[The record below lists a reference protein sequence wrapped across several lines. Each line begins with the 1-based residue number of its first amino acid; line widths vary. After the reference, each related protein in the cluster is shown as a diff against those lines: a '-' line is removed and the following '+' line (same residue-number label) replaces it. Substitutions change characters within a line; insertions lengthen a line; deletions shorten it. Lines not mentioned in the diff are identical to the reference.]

1 MEMDASEHLSKRLD
15 NFLASRAM
23 SRETVLVSVDEPFGR
38 PLLVVAAGSILQG
51 VGNARSDLDIIV
63 VVERKVSRLPLASYA
78 QSVLI
83 DPKYFDVA
91 EAEGWPSAI
100 RNSPWP
106 PIGHIELARWGQ
118 RWERLLYATRFAYGL
133 PLLARDGWDRWMDVF
148 REPWLIT
155 QVCHWWRVE
164 AVRRRIAARWLI
176 GRKPM
181 LAAQRQLE
189 AVLAVLE
196 SRAAAAGHHFFGPK
210 WLSEKLRA
218 MEDKDGLAIL
228 GAIMRGPTREAEVA
242 AYIERCEALLDRLGI
257 GGDDDGLVAYLS
269 YLPGT
274 QVEARHGQIVVSRG
288 NLRSVACRDSAVPR
302 GNSGAP
308 LWQGGITAHPPPAL
322 LSLFAADMMWVS
334 IGARPV

>member
-1 MEMDASEHLSKRLD
+1 MSVSERLSERLD
-15 NFLASRAM
+15 KFLASRAM
-23 SRETVLVSVDEPFGR
+23 SRETVLASLDEPFGR

-91 EAEGWPSAI
+91 EAEGWASAI
-100 RNSPWP
+100 RDSSWP
-106 PIGHIELARWGQ
+106 SVGHIELEQWGQ

-148 REPWLIT
+148 REPWLIA
-155 QVCHWWRVE
+155 QVCQWWHVE

-218 MEDKDGLAIL
+218 MDDTEGLAML

-242 AYIERCEALLDRLGI
+242 AYIERCEALLDTLGI
-257 GGDDDGLVAYLS
+257 SGDDHGLIAYLS

-274 QVEARHGQIVVSRG
+274 QVEERDGQIVVSRG
-288 NLRSVACRDSAVPR
+288 NLRSVACRDTAATRHDP
-302 GNSGAP
+302 GAP
-308 LWQGGITAHPPPAL
+308 LWQGGIAAHPPPAL
-322 LSLFAADMMWVS
+322 LSLFAADMLWVS
-334 IGARPV
+334 IGARPA